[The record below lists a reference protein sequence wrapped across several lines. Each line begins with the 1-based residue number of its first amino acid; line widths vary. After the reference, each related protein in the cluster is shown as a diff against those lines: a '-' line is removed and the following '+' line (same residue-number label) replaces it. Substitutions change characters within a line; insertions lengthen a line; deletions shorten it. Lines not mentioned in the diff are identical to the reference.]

1 MHQAENKVICSAARG
16 AFSNQSVSVMVYHI
30 SDKIFEGREVTDMN
44 ITIKK
49 SCVMTLILL
58 MIITTTLASCGSSEP
73 DWPAMKTLSEIN
85 AADVISIEYSRATE
99 GGSTIESTEDA
110 TQIEDIILRLKE
122 VSIKE
127 ETDKST
133 ADDDLGIK
141 IVAGDKS
148 PTFSFEGDILVL
160 EDGSRYEVENLSSL
174 KSYIDKLIEENAGPA
189 EAMHDTTNSGGSGK
203 SYDAEKDNHMSGN
216 FINDGKYSILDNL
229 WENNANGM
237 TYLYGNDF
245 LLTMPNNSEWGF
257 EQTSADSFHIFYVPT
272 RDNGLKECGVLVTIK
287 AYDINDDSYKDLPI
301 KNRVAGV
308 GKNTNKRFVAIYP
321 SDVQFN
327 VDIPDE
333 VQGYQNLYSYLDKI
347 GEGAVNSP
355 FQTQDSN

>member
-1 MHQAENKVICSAARG
+1 MKKNRNIIVFLSMAVISMLV
-16 AFSNQSVSVMVYHI
+16 VS
-30 SDKIFEGREVTDMN
+30 G
-44 ITIKK
+44 
-49 SCVMTLILL
+49 CG
-58 MIITTTLASCGSSEP
+58 GSSEP
-73 DWPAMKTLSEIN
+73 EWPAMKTLSEIN
-85 AADVISIEYSRATE
+85 AADVTSIEYSRATE
-99 GGSTIESTEDA
+99 GGSTIESTDDA

-127 ETDKST
+127 KTDIAT
-133 ADDDLGIK
+133 TDDDLGIK

-148 PTFSFEGDILVL
+148 PAFSFEGDILVL

-174 KSYIDKLIEENAGPA
+174 KSYIDKLIEENAGPP
-189 EAMHDTTNSGGSGK
+189 EAMHDTTGSSGGSGK

-216 FINDGKYSILDNL
+216 FINDGNYSILDNL
-229 WENNANGM
+229 WENSANGM

-272 RDNGLKECGVLVTIK
+272 RDNGLKEGGVLVTIM
-287 AYDINDDSYKDLPI
+287 AYDINDDSYKELPV
-301 KNRVAGV
+301 KNHVAGV

-327 VDIPDE
+327 IDKPDE
-333 VQGYQNLYSYLDKI
+333 IEGYRNLYDYLDKI

-355 FQTQDSN
+355 FQTQDSD